1 MSNRRKLLIRLS
13 ALAILLGA
21 ASVLLIPTLRRQ
33 TKIPTESDFVISLER
48 TACFGHCPV
57 YIVTLDS
64 DGKVTYY
71 GEMFVAVEGTQYSA
85 LEQEDLHALVRE
97 FERIDFFS
105 LEDQYTDMGATD
117 LPSAIITLI
126 VDGKMKQVIHYHG
139 DPNAPKK
146 LAALEDKIDELIN
159 TAQWTEVTAP

>member
-1 MSNRRKLLIRLS
+1 VSNRRKPLIRLS
-13 ALAILLGA
+13 ALIILLGA
-21 ASVLLIPTLRRQ
+21 TSVLLIPTLLRQ
-33 TKIPTESDFVISLER
+33 TKITKDFEFVISLER
-48 TACFGHCPV
+48 TACFGHCPI
-57 YIVTLDS
+57 YKVTLDS

-71 GEMFVAVEGTQYSA
+71 GEMFVAVEGTQYST
-85 LEQEDLHALVRE
+85 LDQKNLHSLVRE
-97 FERIDFFS
+97 FEGIDFFS

-117 LPSAIITLI
+117 LPSAITTLL

-159 TAQWTEVTAP
+159 TAQWTEVTVP

>member
-1 MSNRRKLLIRLS
+1 MNRRKLLILIT

-21 ASVLLIPTLRRQ
+21 TSILLIPTLRRQ
-33 TKIPTESDFVISLER
+33 TKIAKESDFVISLER
-48 TACFGHCPV
+48 TACFGHCPI
-57 YIVTLDS
+57 YMVTLDS

-71 GEMFVAVEGTQYSA
+71 GEMFVAVEGTQYST
-85 LEQEDLHALVRE
+85 LEQDDLQLLVRE
-97 FERIDFFS
+97 FEKINFYS

-117 LPSAIITLI
+117 LPSAITTLI

-146 LAALEDKIDELIN
+146 LTALEEKIDELIN
-159 TAQWTEVTAP
+159 TAQWTEVTAL

>member
-1 MSNRRKLLIRLS
+1 MS

-21 ASVLLIPTLRRQ
+21 TSVLLVPTLLRQ
-33 TKIPTESDFVISLER
+33 TKIPKESEFVISLER
-48 TACFGHCPV
+48 TACFGHCPI
-57 YIVTLDS
+57 YKVTLDS

-71 GEMFVAVEGTQYSA
+71 GEMFVAVEGIQYST
-85 LEQEDLHALVRE
+85 LEQEDLQSLVRE

-117 LPSAIITLI
+117 LPSAITTLI
-126 VDGKMKQVIHYHG
+126 VDGKMKQVNHYHG

>member
-1 MSNRRKLLIRLS
+1 MSNRRKPLIRLS
-13 ALAILLGA
+13 ALVILLGA
-21 ASVLLIPTLRRQ
+21 TSVLLIPTLLRQ
-33 TKIPTESDFVISLER
+33 TKITKESEFVIRLER
-48 TACFGHCPV
+48 TACFGRCPI
-57 YIVTLDS
+57 YKVTLDS

-71 GEMFVAVEGTQYSA
+71 GEMFVAVEGTQYST
-85 LEQEDLHALVRE
+85 LNQEDLQSLVRE

-117 LPSAIITLI
+117 LPSAITTLI

-146 LAALEDKIDELIN
+146 LAALEGVIDELIN